1 MFPSPSV
8 MTFAPVALEL
18 TGHVLAVSAVDTRIG
33 GRGGAKDPT
42 RGMNRLGLL
51 FASDPRFGAKVDGP
65 PLPQ

>member
-1 MFPSPSV
+1 L
-8 MTFAPVALEL
+8 ADAVA
-18 TGHVLAVSAVDTRIG
+18 RKI
-33 GRGGAKDPT
+33 RT